1 MIIPVTNSYPA
12 GSKGQVEED
21 RSAYAKISRCTT
33 ISIDKKHEKSAP
45 RTRSFHILRRE
56 FARTNRHHAG
66 LFRHLEDESPEKH
79 NTQESFSTA
88 LRYRHDHD
96 LHYSADPK
104 DRSYT
109 YIVDGKEHPLGIWVE
124 NDSPRF
130 VKATWEKS
138 VLVIEYILRAPS
150 QDVIHDTERWSLS
163 SDGKTLTKDFEG
175 KAKLAYVFDKQ

>member
-1 MIIPVTNSYPA
+1 MRNLLLALALFTFFA
-12 GSKGQVEED
+12 GSSLAQTATTPDFSGTWKMNLPKSTIPKKASPP
-21 RSAYAKISRCTT
+21 RSDIVTITT
-33 ISIDKKHEKSAP
+33 DGDTIQ
-45 RTRSFHILRRE
+45 F
-56 FARTNRHHAG
+56 
-66 LFRHLEDESPEKH
+66 
-79 NTQESFSTA
+79 
-88 LRYRHDHD
+88 
-96 LHYSADPK
+96 HYSADPK